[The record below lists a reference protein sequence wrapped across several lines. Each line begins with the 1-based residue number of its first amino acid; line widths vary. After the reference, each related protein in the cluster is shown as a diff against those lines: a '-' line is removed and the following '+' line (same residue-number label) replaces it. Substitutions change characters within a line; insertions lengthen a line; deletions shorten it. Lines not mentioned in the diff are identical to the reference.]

1 MSKAKLTLNRAA
13 THSGFKSTPT
23 SNDGGCGTGAGGF
36 KPGNKCA
43 KGGGS
48 AKGKTPGD
56 VIRGSVAGPGSGKPG
71 DSVAGPGGLHSV
83 AGPLKYGRPQDSVAG
98 PGGLHSVAGPV
109 KYVHHTPA
117 HKIKKFSQ
125 SEINKILGN
134 AENPMEL
141 LTSNFYGKTR
151 RETLN
156 GTDYIVVPLTMVV
169 PGVLNGSRGPLLYPK
184 SELKKD
190 PMAWNNMPI
199 VVNHPRNAFG
209 NPVSARQPEVLEKVG
224 IGTVF
229 NTEFRDKLRAEGWFD
244 IEKTK
249 RVAPEILENILN
261 RRPHELSTGLFTD
274 NEQAQGVFN
283 YGNGKAKKYQFIA
296 RNHRPDHLAILTDE
310 PGACSVEDG
319 CGVGVENAGGG
330 GCGTGAG
337 GFKPGNS
344 CAKGGGGGYEGQP
357 KDRDFAEG
365 DRVRISKHYG
375 GGRGHVTE
383 VHSQNVVVK
392 TKKGHVILS
401 KADVKYVHHTP
412 AHKVKKFTQSEIDK
426 ILGNS
431 ELNTLLTKLSRN
443 ARTRAKYADVIELLT
458 NADTLYQAK
467 SMSHAF
473 GNDKA
478 MDEMGAKPMKKKR
491 KKMMNGDHSG
501 SPSCNLDSGEPDM
514 AKLTDKQREQIVDSL
529 ITNACSCKNKGKCGC
544 KDKGVFQ
551 EEDREGLEGMSDERL
566 VQMNNALVENGK
578 KVAVVNSLVTD
589 GIDVG
594 KDHYVLNDDGTFV
607 KAKKGAKPAKKDK
620 AADPDEDED
629 EGEEGVANNAE
640 QNEEKWLKNAPTRIK
655 GIVRNAMRLEDEQRE
670 QLIETITTNSNN
682 RYTEEQLTAMETDD
696 LENLA
701 ALAGPAANSY
711 EDEDEEVKPRRRPNY
726 LGAGVPS
733 GGATHNR
740 RFSDEDVLVPPTE
753 MALNEE
759 TEEMLSKRNKGFSKA
774 GADNN

>member
-1 MSKAKLTLNRAA
+1 
-13 THSGFKSTPT
+13 
-23 SNDGGCGTGAGGF
+23 
-36 KPGNKCA
+36 
-43 KGGGS
+43 
-48 AKGKTPGD
+48 
-56 VIRGSVAGPGSGKPG
+56 
-71 DSVAGPGGLHSV
+71 
-83 AGPLKYGRPQDSVAG
+83 
-98 PGGLHSVAGPV
+98 
-109 KYVHHTPA
+109 
-117 HKIKKFSQ
+117 
-125 SEINKILGN
+125 
-134 AENPMEL
+134 
-141 LTSNFYGKTR
+141 
-151 RETLN
+151 
-156 GTDYIVVPLTMVV
+156 
-169 PGVLNGSRGPLLYPK
+169 
-184 SELKKD
+184 
-190 PMAWNNMPI
+190 
-199 VVNHPRNAFG
+199 
-209 NPVSARQPEVLEKVG
+209 
-224 IGTVF
+224 
-229 NTEFRDKLRAEGWFD
+229 
-244 IEKTK
+244 
-249 RVAPEILENILN
+249 
-261 RRPHELSTGLFTD
+261 
-274 NEQAQGVFN
+274 
-283 YGNGKAKKYQFIA
+283 
-296 RNHRPDHLAILTDE
+296 
-310 PGACSVEDG
+310 
-319 CGVGVENAGGG
+319 
-330 GCGTGAG
+330 
-337 GFKPGNS
+337 
-344 CAKGGGGGYEGQP
+344 
-357 KDRDFAEG
+357 
-365 DRVRISKHYG
+365 
-375 GGRGHVTE
+375 
-383 VHSQNVVVK
+383 
-392 TKKGHVILS
+392 
-401 KADVKYVHHTP
+401 
-412 AHKVKKFTQSEIDK
+412 
-426 ILGNS
+426 
-431 ELNTLLTKLSRN
+431 
-443 ARTRAKYADVIELLT
+443 
-458 NADTLYQAK
+458 
-467 SMSHAF
+467 
-473 GNDKA
+473 
-478 MDEMGAKPMKKKR
+478 
-491 KKMMNGDHSG
+491 
-501 SPSCNLDSGEPDM
+501 M